1 MRKKLL
7 SICRDQGSL
16 SFGLTLDSFKERK
29 GEIFS
34 SLVKVKEI
42 V

>member
-7 SICRDQGSL
+7 SICGDQGSL
-16 SFGLTLDSFKERK
+16 SFGLIFDSFKERK
-29 GEIFS
+29 DKIFS
-34 SLVKVKEI
+34 SLVKVKEF